1 MLQLSRLILFFC
13 AGLLVCAGSASRS
26 NEAGNAASQIRGD
39 SVCGIKKN
47 FGSGCD
53 GIRKR
58 AILDASSEPWR
69 AIGRVNFASTQ
80 IRSHCTGT
88 LISEN
93 RVLTAAHCLFNHKR
107 KSWIPPSSL
116 RFAAGYERGG
126 AVAVSSVERYEM
138 DPFHNRESREFRSVA
153 AKDWAILVL
162 SDPIGKTT
170 GHAVL
175 SDAPEHDVA
184 NGTISLAGYAGL
196 RPQVLS
202 HATDCG
208 ETSFRHGQ
216 GIFRS
221 QCSVM
226 QGDSG
231 APIFV
236 IENGKIRIIA
246 VLSAIAV
253 SGQGLFNIAVP
264 VSTVPDEVQ

>member
-1 MLQLSRLILFFC
+1 MLQLHRLLIVFC
-13 AGLLVCAGSASRS
+13 AGLLVCVGSASHS
-26 NEAGNAASQIRGD
+26 NETPNVGPQIRGS
-39 SVCGIKKN
+39 SVCGIKQN
-47 FGSGCD
+47 FGAGCD

-58 AILDASSEPWR
+58 AILDASSAPWR

-93 RVLTAAHCLFNHKR
+93 RVLTAAHCLFNHQR

-126 AVAVSSVERYEM
+126 AAAVSTVERYEI
-138 DPFHNRESREFRSVA
+138 DPFHDRESREFRSVA
-153 AKDWAILVL
+153 SKDWAVLIL
-162 SDPIGKTT
+162 SEPIGNTT
-170 GHAVL
+170 GYAEL
-175 SDAPEHDVA
+175 SNVPEQDVA
-184 NGTISLAGYAGL
+184 NGPISLAGYAGL

-202 HATDCG
+202 HATNCG

-216 GIFRS
+216 GVFRS
-221 QCSVM
+221 QCAVM

-236 IENGKIRIIA
+236 MENGTIKIIA
-246 VLSAIAV
+246 VLSAVAV

-264 VSTVPDEVQ
+264 VSSVPAEVQ